1 MSCHQIRIIFT
12 EICDGLTQACVSNE
26 KKNIGQ
32 KSDEHSCGQFQPRFA
47 LYSSDKKVPRVHLHL
62 CLKPRG
68 GPYDPYCAPGD
79 PQISTLLYIR
89 TTTQNVYSRTTQTMY
104 IPTTENCTFSPP
116 QKTVSLHHHTKLIH
130 SHHTQT
136 MYIQT
141 RQNCTFLLHQF
152 AVLSL
157 LVGWSG

>member
-1 MSCHQIRIIFT
+1 MSCHQIKKKIT
-12 EICDGLTQACVSNE
+12 EICDGLTQVCVSNA

-32 KSDEHSCGQFQPRFA
+32 KSDEPSCGQFQPRFA

-79 PQISTLLYIR
+79 PQISTSLYIR
-89 TTTQNVYSRTTQTMY
+89 TTTQNVYSRT
-104 IPTTENCTFSPP
+104 
-116 QKTVSLHHHTKLIH
+116 K
-130 SHHTQT
+130 
-136 MYIQT
+136 
-141 RQNCTFLLHQF
+141 QNCTFAPLHKTVPSHHHHMNICTTQNIHTTQNMYIGTTTQNCTFQLHQF